1 MGYHANFK
9 SKFGFMKKENSFF
22 TVLVCLL
29 ETPKRNIPPSFA
41 RSRSLFGR
49 LRALPRIRD
58 PAPAPDVKVAYRI
71 FSPEASLNSGLNIKM
86 PAPTNSASL
95 L

>member
-29 ETPKRNIPPSFA
+29 ETPKRKIPPSFPEPVSFA
-41 RSRSLFGR
+41 R

-58 PAPAPDVKVAYRI
+58 PAPAPDVKVAYRT

>member
-22 TVLVCLL
+22 YSFGLL
-29 ETPKRNIPPSFA
+29 ETPKRKIPPSFA
-41 RSRSLFGR
+41 EPVSFAR

-71 FSPEASLNSGLNIKM
+71 FPRRRL
-86 PAPTNSASL
+86 
-95 L
+95 